1 MLSTLHIA
9 TNSNTN
15 GSVTRLDHPLLN
27 GNIDAIVIVTP
38 LQRQANQLLPLSPL
52 GVAYDRER
60 WSIVCINGSSMPL
73 GASFSVLMFP
83 GSHRNLCF
91 VHRCTP
97 TNTVANSTAIDDPNL
112 NGAAGAVL
120 FVTPRLTANFTTIRY
135 PDIGQFG
142 HPGPLATDY
151 GVAELI
157 KVLDGGIVPLASLS
171 HYSGVWFNENTS
183 RWNIFYQDWQRVP
196 LRAEFNVVRLDYN
209 TYPPS
214 SEHVRVAISAGGTN
228 GVDFACEPPDFDNVF
243 FIVTP
248 NISFWLATAVVQGD
262 RHLPSLPCDF
272 PFGVR
277 RRNSRENLPSV
288 FNLRGE
294 EIPPGV
300 GFNVRHELGGFR
312 SG

>member
-27 GNIDAIVIVTP
+27 GNIDAIIIVTP
-38 LQRQANQLLPLSPL
+38 LQRQAAQLLPLSPL
-52 GVAYDRER
+52 GVAYDGER
-60 WSIVCINGSSMPL
+60 WSIVCINGSSIPL

-91 VHRCTP
+91 VHRCTS
-97 TNTVANSTAIDDPNL
+97 TNTIANSTAIDDPNL

-120 FVTPRLTANFTTIRY
+120 FVTPRLTASFTTTRY
-135 PDIGQFG
+135 PDVGQFG
-142 HPGPLATDY
+142 HPGPFVTDY
-151 GVAELI
+151 GVAGWI
-157 KVLDGGIVPLASLS
+157 KALDGGAVPLTSLS
-171 HYSGVWFNENTS
+171 HYFGVWFNERTS
-183 RWNIFYQDWQRVP
+183 RWDIFHQDWQSVP
-196 LRAEFNVVRLDYN
+196 LRAEFNVVRLDGSNYG
-209 TYPPS
+209 S
-214 SEHVRVAISAGGTN
+214 SGERVRVAISAGGVN
-228 GVDFACEPPDFDNVF
+228 GVDFACEPPNFDGVL

-248 NISFWLATAVVQGD
+248 NISFWHTSAVVHGD
-262 RHLPSLPCDF
+262 RRLRSIPCDF

-277 RRNSRENLPSV
+277 RRNPREDLASV

-300 GFNVRHELGGFR
+300 GFNVRHESSRG
-312 SG
+312 